1 MITNILISTS
11 EMAGYIALAAK
22 EKRLALNLSQKSL
35 SERSG
40 VSFGV
45 IKKFE
50 RTGKISLES
59 LLKLALTLGAL
70 KDFSTYSV
78 QLRQKKCDLWMK
90 SFKINRENGGGSDP
104 LSTNKGHSYRILP
117 RKRYRPDGKI
127 SSSKS

>member
-70 KDFSTYSV
+70 KDFSTLFGPAPPEEMRSLDEII
-78 QLRQKKCDLWMK
+78 QDK
-90 SFKINRENGGGSDP
+90 S
-104 LSTNKGHSYRILP
+104 
-117 RKRYRPDGKI
+117 RKRGRK
-127 SSSKS
+127 